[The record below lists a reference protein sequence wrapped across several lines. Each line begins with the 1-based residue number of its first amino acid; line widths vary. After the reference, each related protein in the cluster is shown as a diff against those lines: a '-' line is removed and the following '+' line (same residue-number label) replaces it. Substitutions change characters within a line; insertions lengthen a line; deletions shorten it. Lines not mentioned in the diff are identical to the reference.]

1 MSKMSWYHRK
11 VRVFSGGAF
20 RPPHVLLNWLV
31 AIVCRLRTLR
41 YTYTLWR
48 ERAAFSCL
56 RGAVPSRR
64 EIIYPSDFYVCIA
77 GGRAV
82 GPLLCQRVAKNTEAR
97 ADKSDCFRN
106 NSFSEFLSNL
116 FRGFQESS
124 EGASRAKQ
132 KYLYP
137 GRPSNWV
144 INCRLHATISEWET
158 KWSNCSQGNIIMSWP
173 S

>member
-1 MSKMSWYHRK
+1 MISPQGACFHRRRPS
-11 VRVFSGGAF
+11 VRTFELTGGDCLPVTYSPIHVHSSLEGASGFFVF
-20 RPPHVLLNWLV
+20 
-31 AIVCRLRTLR
+31 I
-41 YTYTLWR
+41 
-48 ERAAFSCL
+48 

-82 GPLLCQRVAKNTEAR
+82 GPLLCRRVAKNTEAR

-116 FRGFQESS
+116 FRGFHESS

-158 KWSNCSQGNIIMSWP
+158 KWSNCSQGNIIMSRP